1 MFKKTIQAPIS
12 ADIVRKKKGKVALEA
27 ICESSRCIWR
37 KSSDNPLARRLTRQ
51 EPELG
56 NASLHRCNTRQ
67 PLCQWLR
74 TQARGPQAELSSA
87 LGRDLC
93 ARIPCQPPDYFC
105 RKGLALQSSEDL
117 ATKTFVQGKPQ
128 IKSQGNS
135 SVTISLSSLLGG
147 HYSSF
152 SLQATSLEKWLF
164 WPCHLPA
171 SSADKNNLSTRFFV
185 HSRLA

>member
-93 ARIPCQPPDYFC
+93 AWIPCQPPDYFC

-135 SVTISLSSLLGG
+135 SVTISLSSLLKALFFLFPPGN
-147 HYSSF
+147 F
-152 SLQATSLEKWLF
+152 TREMAFLAMSLAGL
-164 WPCHLPA
+164 
-171 SSADKNNLSTRFFV
+171 
-185 HSRLA
+185 